1 MKKQIIILS
10 SVLLLTTIG
19 CKKGFLDINNN
30 PNAATNTTPELV
42 LPTAIVVT
50 ASGQV
55 TNNTFLSEWMGY
67 WAVSGSYAISASG
80 TDSYRQTT
88 GFGNGI
94 FISAYRNLEDYDY
107 VEQAAKANKSPFYE
121 AAAKTMK
128 AYVFQQL
135 VDLFNNVPYSDALH
149 GTGSIQP
156 KYDDGK
162 AIYESIA
169 LKLDTAVTLM
179 QRADAIGKATSD
191 PLFHGNAGL
200 WVSFMNSLK
209 LRILMR
215 QTEISGRGAYI
226 QAGIAKIISN
236 GGNFLTVDAGVNPG
250 YNSAQ
255 PNPLFNF
262 FINTAGTYTNDV
274 WRANQYYITFD
285 KNNNDPRYIR
295 IYKPAS
301 DDGTYKGNV
310 VGSPTNHP
318 GNASSAFGPGIVK
331 SSSQDAI
338 LMTASESYFLQ
349 AEAVLRGFISGDAAT
364 LYKQGVQASF
374 DYYGSGDAS
383 GYYSQPGNKNTTYE
397 AATNFQEQLAVII
410 RQKWASENSTL
421 PVEAYADYRRLHLP
435 ADIPISVSPYLDVPA
450 VPTRILYPSS
460 EYATNATNVAAQGT
474 INHHTSKIFWMP

>member
-1 MKKQIIILS
+1 M
-10 SVLLLTTIG
+10 G
-19 CKKGFLDINNN
+19 CKKGFLDINSN
-30 PNAATNTTPELV
+30 PNSATNTSPELV
-42 LPTAIVVT
+42 LPTAITVT
-50 ASGQV
+50 ASGQI
-55 TNNTFLSEWMGY
+55 NNYAFISEWLGY
-67 WAVSGSYAISASG
+67 WAPSGSYAISSSDNAS
-80 TDSYRQTT
+80 YKQTT

-94 FISAYRNLEDYDY
+94 FVGAYRNLEDYDY
-107 VEQAAKANKSPFYE
+107 VEQAAKVNKTPFYE
-121 AAAKTMK
+121 AAAKAMK

-226 QAGIAKIISN
+226 QAGIAKILANS
-236 GGNFLTVDAGVNPG
+236 GGFLSVNAGANPG

-255 PNPLFNF
+255 ANPFYGS
-262 FINTAGTYTNDV
+262 FINTAGTYIGDF
-274 WRANQYYITFD
+274 WRANKYYIDFD
-285 KNNNDPRYIR
+285 KSNNDPRYTR
-295 IYKPAS
+295 IYAPAS
-301 DDGTYKGNV
+301 SDGNYRGNII
-310 VGSPTNHP
+310 GSPTNFP
-318 GNASSAFGPGIVK
+318 GNAASTFGPGILK
-331 SSSQDAI
+331 SPSQDAL

-349 AEAVLRGFISGDAAT
+349 AEAVLRGFLAGDAAT
-364 LYKQGVQASF
+364 LFKQGVQASF

-397 AATNFQEQLAVII
+397 AATNLQEKLAVII
-410 RQKWASENSTL
+410 RQKWAAENSTT
-421 PVEAYADYRRLHLP
+421 PFEAYADYRRLHLP

-450 VPTRILYPSS
+450 IPVRILYPSS

-474 INHHTSKIFWMP
+474 INHHTSKVFWMP